1 MKEGDSSLGRQKDSR
16 ERRSRDNKADE
27 AWCSLPNGILLPSR
41 DMDGTKALPTQPH
54 LPALPAGL
62 FPVPCP
68 RFGAPGTVGSS
79 SYPSILQGP
88 YSEGTLPAQFRVTRV
103 RRKRLAADS
112 RDKGRKAVIQ
122 TTASLLSRAR
132 LGHSHH
138 HVGIP
143 RHHKNPH
150 CSPKEKQSAPEG
162 FPVPPS
168 PSRAVTPTGIRQGC
182 TPCLALGSG

>member
-1 MKEGDSSLGRQKDSR
+1 MASSFPLEMWMGQKLCPPSPIYQHSLLGSF
-16 ERRSRDNKADE
+16 
-27 AWCSLPNGILLPSR
+27 
-41 DMDGTKALPTQPH
+41 H
-54 LPALPAGL
+54 
-62 FPVPCP
+62 VPCP
-68 RFGAPGTVGSS
+68 RFGASGTVGSS
-79 SYPSILQGP
+79 SYPSTLQGP
-88 YSEGTLPAQFRVTRV
+88 CSKGTLPAQFRVTSV

-132 LGHSHH
+132 LMLGHSHH

-150 CSPKEKQSAPEG
+150 WSPKKKQSAPEG

-168 PSRAVTPTGIRQGC
+168 PSRAVTPRGKRQGC